1 MKDIV
6 ISARRIRRELLIFA
20 VCILAAFAVNAGS
33 ILWFKTEWKELFTT
47 LHITLAVAVIIF
59 VLLALVRLLVA
70 GFIRIFRRKLVT
82 AASIR

>member
-1 MKDIV
+1 
-6 ISARRIRRELLIFA
+6 